1 MRRTKQRQQ
10 GVAIIT
16 VLLVIAIVAAIA
28 VKMSG
33 QLRYQLART
42 GAHES
47 SEQAYWHW
55 LSAEALAQQ
64 VLLGVQEEEEGKFNL
79 QQPWAQPQGPFP
91 VRGGTI
97 GGQLKDLHACFNIN
111 SLALQEGESADRE
124 MAKERYQAL
133 LEVLEFDSYTAERLT
148 ATLMDWLDED
158 SMLHESIGAEDPD
171 YESLPQ
177 PYLAANTL
185 MSHISELRQVAGYT
199 RRHHILYVCAV
210 AAHRVA

>member
-42 GAHES
+42 SAHES

-64 VLLGVQEEEEGKFNL
+64 VLLGVQEEEEGKVGYADRYHSL
-79 QQPWAQPQGPFP
+79 YVLGHTYRESGH
-91 VRGGTI
+91 VLRGNQII
-97 GGQLKDLHACFNIN
+97 G
-111 SLALQEGESADRE
+111 LALFCIDGPQRFADIS
-124 MAKERYQAL
+124 L
-133 LEVLEFDSYTAERLT
+133 LLV
-148 ATLMDWLDED
+148 AT
-158 SMLHESIGAEDPD
+158 S
-171 YESLPQ
+171 Q
-177 PYLAANTL
+177 
-185 MSHISELRQVAGYT
+185 R
-199 RRHHILYVCAV
+199 
-210 AAHRVA
+210 